1 PKADIPSLPPP
12 AFREDRQCHLMC
24 RGIALAWSGPAKG
37 RSYSFH
43 LYDQSVT
50 AITDVWAVS
59 LQGRPQPGF
68 RSPGRRWLC
77 RAVAPQCTAEK
88 DEARRAEPK
97 DCRAGSEEH
106 LAPPPVARRNL
117 GEKTQNVHAA
127 KHHEAER
134 RDTDP
139 HEYRVEHGVFLCHL
153 TLRFPRDNERRWAA
167 TGPLESVRKHQAG
180 LQSFRSMRRIE
191 ASRRN
196 ASALR
201 LRFSQSFASLRQ
213 RLSQAKVRSTIQRRG
228 STTNPFVRSER
239 LTISVS
245 SCGKILAKAF

>member
-1 PKADIPSLPPP
+1 MTPRSKD
-12 AFREDRQCHLMC
+12 
-24 RGIALAWSGPAKG
+24 ALYG
-37 RSYSFH
+37 RFGGKPESICSRPR
-43 LYDQSVT
+43 DGS
-50 AITDVWAVS
+50 AVS
-59 LQGRPQPGF
+59 SLHRMNDPQPEGHMA
-68 RSPGRRWLC
+68 SYI
-77 RAVAPQCTAEK
+77 
-88 DEARRAEPK
+88 ARRK
-97 DCRAGSEEH
+97 
-106 LAPPPVARRNL
+106 
-117 GEKTQNVHAA
+117 
-127 KHHEAER
+127 
-134 RDTDP
+134 
-139 HEYRVEHGVFLCHL
+139 F
-153 TLRFPRDNERRWAA
+153 
-167 TGPLESVRKHQAG
+167 LESVRKHQAG